1 MVTLPA
7 SGIVNVTL
15 TATITLGEASAQKSS
30 SFAVYSAAAV
40 GDHSYLQSALQ
51 ALEDSWFRLKPV
63 FGEDTNVIEMVQ
75 QALADLGYGGA
86 SVSVSE
92 SDPQYIA
99 ANGDIA
105 YFYKDPNQ
113 LQPMWFASTP
123 VVFTLTKGDASES
136 YSINAV
142 IYWDADRVRDTLQRE
157 ILSKVTPE
165 AIRGDN
171 ASLDEVRSDLTLPK
185 VADGKK
191 WTLISWSSS
200 DTDVLSI
207 DASGQGTADT
217 LFDPY
222 VGRVKQGLEDQTVIL
237 TATFRFQYTSYD
249 EPEILMTK
257 RFAITVKGMGS
268 SGLSPRCAA
277 AGPKLYGG

>member
-1 MVTLPA
+1 M
-7 SGIVNVTL
+7 
-15 TATITLGEASAQKSS
+15 
-30 SFAVYSAAAV
+30 
-40 GDHSYLQSALQ
+40 
-51 ALEDSWFRLKPV
+51 
-63 FGEDTNVIEMVQ
+63 
-75 QALADLGYGGA
+75 
-86 SVSVSE
+86 SVSE

-185 VADGKK
+185 VADGK
-191 WTLISWSSS
+191 
-200 DTDVLSI
+200 
-207 DASGQGTADT
+207 SG
-217 LFDPY
+217 
-222 VGRVKQGLEDQTVIL
+222 R
-237 TATFRFQYTSYD
+237 
-249 EPEILMTK
+249 
-257 RFAITVKGMGS
+257 
-268 SGLSPRCAA
+268 
-277 AGPKLYGG
+277 